1 MKTWTADAEF
11 FDIKQTL
18 ECGQVFRFKKT
29 DDGGYVIHSLD
40 KRCFLRR
47 EGDKIIL
54 SSDDEAYFRNYFDLD
69 TDYGAITS
77 RLSAFPELT
86 AAVSFGKGIRILR
99 QDFYEAVFSFIVSAN
114 NNIGRIKGIIERLC
128 DAYGTDCGDY
138 HAFPNPEQL
147 SLATVEQLKKL
158 GLGYRAQY
166 IYDSVRAFSA
176 VSREIDLS
184 DAEKTHKKLLT
195 LKGVGPK
202 VADCIV
208 LFGLHIT
215 RSYPVD
221 TWIFKAN
228 ATDALNTPQKV
239 RDYFLS
245 RYGEDAGF
253 AQQYVFYYARENR
266 ITSNNDIKAV

>member
-1 MKTWTADAEF
+1 M
-11 FDIKQTL
+11 
-18 ECGQVFRFKKT
+18 
-29 DDGGYVIHSLD
+29 
-40 KRCFLRR
+40 
-47 EGDKIIL
+47 
-54 SSDDEAYFRNYFDLD
+54 
-69 TDYGAITS
+69 
-77 RLSAFPELT
+77 
-86 AAVSFGKGIRILR
+86 
-99 QDFYEAVFSFIVSAN
+99 SAN

-128 DAYGTDCGDY
+128 DAYGTDCGGY
-138 HAFPNPEQL
+138 HAFPKADQL
-147 SLATVEQLKKL
+147 SLATVEQLKQL

-166 IYDSVRAFSA
+166 IYDSVREFPSVAA
-176 VSREIDLS
+176 GIDLT
-184 DAEKTHKKLLT
+184 DADKTHKKLLE

-266 ITSNNDIKAV
+266 ISSTADIKAG